1 MFDIIRGHVL
11 NPKAANRPIAA
22 TPAGLSVPSLF
33 RAPGVPP
40 QTTPQILRPLNR
52 AATMPYEAPPRDT
65 SEPDRRNHSLGFRR
79 SMTTDERVQHWRQ
92 SCQRPSPPRC
102 SPPKPEIPITMCGS
116 FASDLRHTFVG
127 DGCNFPFQAQGL
139 LQCTKCVILTQTLGR
154 LRYNLALSEQSSPT
168 RSQHSQTRE
177 GPIYNPPLPQTA
189 SPAFQARHEAEK
201 AATHP
206 PKMCSN
212 TRRPDNQMCSYSK
225 SDIPFSLES
234 QTSPPRNGKSSS
246 SGKHISCEEISGCS
260 PILGPEQYYRDFS
273 PIQHLTEPSRMDVL
287 DQPEPAQAP
296 DSNTL
301 TSTMLDALK
310 LPVAMPIRARRSQ
323 RQEPRRPSNHTDD
336 RDWMA

>member
-11 NPKAANRPIAA
+11 NPKAAKRPIAA

-92 SCQRPSPPRC
+92 SCQRPPLRGVLHLNLRCRSPCVVHLPVISGTHLLGMAATSHSKPRD
-102 SPPKPEIPITMCGS
+102 S
-116 FASDLRHTFVG
+116 
-127 DGCNFPFQAQGL
+127 CNAPN
-139 LQCTKCVILTQTLGR
+139 V
-154 LRYNLALSEQSSPT
+154 SSSPKLWVDFDTIWPCLNRALPRAHNILKHGKVLSTTHRYHRLHLQRSRRDT
-168 RSQHSQTRE
+168 RQRRRQPT
-177 GPIYNPPLPQTA
+177 
-189 SPAFQARHEAEK
+189 
-201 AATHP
+201 

-246 SGKHISCEEISGCS
+246 SGKHISCKEISGCS
-260 PILGPEQYYRDFS
+260 PIPGPEQYYRDFS
-273 PIQHLTEPSRMDVL
+273 PIQHLTEPSRMDIL